1 MKTRIITILCLS
13 FLIGTQG
20 TYSQSFKGLLKKAVQ
35 QAGNK
40 VGIKSNTQKQTQ
52 TSRNKQT
59 QTSRDQQLQ
68 KQYETMMAGA
78 PETKDE
84 DPTVRLPDQH
94 TALFAPLGYP
104 IEAQFGVKK
113 AKPSQPPRE
122 ATKQVDWSGKQISPS
137 NYDNQ
142 SLVDDYQFMSDLVV
156 NGYIENLTPAFARYD
171 MVEEEFL
178 ARGKVLNEL
187 VKCYK
192 EIRSQYSMDDNYQW
206 VINHAHNTLARLLE
220 SDIYKRTIRSSLTP
234 LFKAE
239 WTSPDGSQKVSL
251 VNDDTKKYFAEHGGY
266 ENAINVE
273 WTKWDPKPNKQ
284 TISTSAEGQT
294 ATVLDENGSGA
305 TVDMGGLKF
314 VLHNKGPHAF
324 LSEVVKTAVA
334 GKDIVI
340 PDYIPYKGKKYP
352 VTDMRAEVFYG
363 TTPKSIKLSNNLEEI
378 RNATFRGTPITEIVI
393 PASVKVIQG
402 SVFQDCK
409 NLAKVVF
416 ESDNI
421 TSIGGCFQRCTA
433 LRSIKFPRHIEE
445 SMSYDMFTGC
455 TNLTDVTLPE
465 NLPEIPATMFE
476 GCKKLTTLKVP
487 ATVKK
492 VGGRAF
498 SDSGITALDLSNVT
512 EFDSFCFMN
521 CKSLKTVKLNSSLKE
536 NFLTETYEQ
545 FLGCPLLEV
554 KYVNNKYVYPAGFIF
569 VDGK

>member
-1 MKTRIITILCLS
+1 MNTRIITILCLS
-13 FLIGTQG
+13 FLIGAQG
-20 TYSQSFKGLLKKAVQ
+20 TYSQSFKGLLKKAVKQ
-35 QAGNK
+35 VGNR
-40 VGIKSNTQKQTQ
+40 VGVNSNTQKQTQ
-52 TSRNKQT
+52 TNRN
-59 QTSRDQQLQ
+59 QQLQ
-68 KQYETMMAGA
+68 KQYDTMMAGA
-78 PETKDE
+78 PEIKDE

-104 IEAQFGVKK
+104 IEAHYGVKK
-113 AKPSQPPRE
+113 TKPSQPPRE
-122 ATKQVDWSGKQISPS
+122 AAKQVNWSEKQTYAED
-137 NYDNQ
+137 YDNQ
-142 SLVDDYQFMSDLVV
+142 SLVDDYLFLTDLWI
-156 NGYIENLTPAFARYD
+156 NGYIENLTPAFARYEL
-171 MVEEEFL
+171 VEGEFL
-178 ARGKVLNEL
+178 ARGEVLNNL

-192 EIRSQYSMDDNYQW
+192 EIRDQYSMDDNYQW
-206 VINHAHNTLARLLE
+206 VINHAHEELARLLE
-220 SDIYKRTIRSSLTP
+220 SDVYKRTIRSSLAP

-239 WTSPDGSQKVSL
+239 WTSIDGEKKVPL
-251 VNDDTKKYFAEHGGY
+251 INDDTRKYFADHGGY
-266 ENAINVE
+266 ENALNVE
-273 WTKWDPKPNKQ
+273 WTKWDPNPNKQ

-294 ATVLDENGSGA
+294 ATVLNGNSSGA
-305 TVDMGGLKF
+305 TVDMGGITY

-334 GKDIVI
+334 GKDVVI
-340 PDYIPYKGKKYP
+340 PDYISYQGKKYP
-352 VTDMRAEVFYG
+352 VTSMRAEAFYG
-363 TTPKSIKLSNNLEEI
+363 TTPKSIKLSNNLKEI
-378 RNATFRGTPITEIVI
+378 SNAAFRGTPITEIVI

-465 NLPEIPATMFE
+465 NMPEIPAAMFE
-476 GCKKLTTLKVP
+476 GCKKLTTLNVP

-492 VGGRAF
+492 IGGRAF

-536 NFLTETYEQ
+536 NFLMETYDQ
-545 FLGCPLLEV
+545 FMGCPLLEV